1 MDPLQAEDPRR
12 IGGYQVRGRLGTGGM
27 GTVYLGRSPAGLPVA
42 IKLVHPELADD
53 PSFRT
58 RFAREVTAAR
68 AVSGA
73 FTAPVI
79 DEFQIPAVFALGASL
94 AEALVSV
101 HRVGVVHRDL
111 KPANVTLAPDGP
123 RLIDFGIAHAADAA
137 VVTRTGSVVGSPGF
151 LAPEQAV
158 GGATGPA
165 SDVFAFGA
173 VLTFAATGESPFGRG
188 SAPALIYRV
197 VHDAPRLDGV
207 KDPELRTLLAACLDK
222 NPWNRPD
229 PVWILGR
236 LSAHAPATE
245 VLQGTGW
252 LPESVAGGIAQ
263 AEQPLTVIP
272 PGRRR
277 FLAIGGGAVAAV
289 AAGGDVIT
297 TLTRTGGGSAPA
309 ASPTPL
315 PTPTPTP
322 TPTPGEPKRR
332 WSHAFAGDPYDGLGV
347 GSGIVC
353 VSGDQGNLYG
363 LSASSGKPRWHHKVG
378 NRGAGAAT
386 WRTPII
392 VGRGLYV
399 GWPETNGLL
408 YAFDVVTGRE
418 RWRYQVAG
426 DARFP
431 AVSGGLVWIGGGDGV
446 LHAVDVATG
455 AARWRRSIGNVLDSR
470 TYATGGAVYADT
482 TTALFALEA
491 TSGRT
496 RWKVPMAGGAVG
508 PVAANGLVF
517 CANKQ
522 GELFA
527 LGAADGKQRWKFTGG
542 TSVGLPYVSGGVVYV
557 ADGSGNM
564 DALDAATGTARWHV
578 QTGQQDVGRGA
589 KPVDREVVPSPRVQ
603 IVQAITALQQRLGRR
618 GAERELGLLGLAERA
633 ARLDQAGQ
641 RQADADAPG
650 GRGHLLQRRPGVP
663 IRSGQVATPQR
674 DLGTYGAELGPP
686 RRRLAYGGLLP
697 EAVAP
702 GRRLIQPV
710 GVDQGEQGRDDRFER
725 RVVQPQRLQ
734 CLLGLADPVA
744 AGVAG
749 QHRAQRGGGGR
760 LDGRGQR
767 PGPGRLARGP

>member
-12 IGGYQVRGRLGTGGM
+12 IGGYQVLGRLGAGGM

-79 DEFQIPAVFALGASL
+79 DADPNARSPWLVTAFLPGMTLHEAVVEHGSFPMPAVFALGASL

-111 KPANVTLAPDGP
+111 KPANVMLAPDGP

-137 VVTRTGSVVGSPGF
+137 VVTRTGAVVGSPGF

-207 KDPELRTLLAACLDK
+207 TDPDLRTLLAACLDK
-222 NPWNRPD
+222 NPWNRPASAQVLD
-229 PVWILGR
+229 R
-236 LSAHAPATE
+236 LCGHAPATE

-263 AEQPLTVIP
+263 ADQPPTVAS

-277 FLAIGGGAVAAV
+277 FLAIGGAVAAV
-289 AAGGDVIT
+289 ATGGVVLT
-297 TLTRTGGGSAPA
+297 ALTRTGGGSAPS

-315 PTPTPTP
+315 STPTPTP

-332 WSHAFAGDPYDGLGV
+332 WSRTFAGDPYDGLGV
-347 GSGIVC
+347 GAGIVC
-353 VSGDQGNLYG
+353 VSGDEGNLYG

-378 NRGAGAAT
+378 DRGAGAAT
-386 WRTPII
+386 WRTPVIA
-392 VGRGLYV
+392 GRGLYV

-408 YAFDVVTGRE
+408 YAFDVVTGHE
-418 RWRYQVAG
+418 RWRYQVAD
-426 DARFP
+426 DARYP

-446 LHAVDVATG
+446 LHAVDAATG
-455 AARWRRSIGNVLDSR
+455 VARWRRSIGNVLDSR
-470 TYATGGAVYADT
+470 PYATGGAVYADT

-491 TSGRT
+491 ASGRT

-517 CANKQ
+517 CADKQ

-527 LGAADGKQRWKFTGG
+527 LGAVDGRQRWKFTGG
-542 TSVGLPYVSGGVVYV
+542 TSVGMPYVRGGVVYV

-564 DALDAATGTARWHV
+564 NALDAATGTARWRV
-578 QTGQQDVGRGA
+578 ETGAQDVGRAAVGGGLVCFTT
-589 KPVDREVVPSPRVQ
+589 KSD
-603 IVQAITALQQRLGRR
+603 ITAVDAATGRVLWQGAVGGEAR
-618 GAERELGLLGLAERA
+618 G
-633 ARLDQAGQ
+633 D
-641 RQADADAPG
+641 P
-650 GRGHLLQRRPGVP
+650 
-663 IRSGQVATPQR
+663 
-674 DLGTYGAELGPP
+674 
-686 RRRLAYGGLLP
+686 
-697 EAVAP
+697 AVAN
-702 GRRLIQPV
+702 GLVYVACETGLISAYTAK
-710 GVDQGEQGRDDRFER
+710 G
-725 RVVQPQRLQ
+725 
-734 CLLGLADPVA
+734 A
-744 AGVAG
+744 
-749 QHRAQRGGGGR
+749 
-760 LDGRGQR
+760 
-767 PGPGRLARGP
+767 

>member
-12 IGGYQVRGRLGTGGM
+12 IGGYQVLGRLGTGGM

-42 IKLVHPELADD
+42 IKVVHSELADD

-68 AVSGA
+68 AVSGV

-79 DEFQIPAVFALGASL
+79 DADPNARSPWLVTAFLPGMTLHEAVVKHGPFPVAAVFALGASL

-111 KPANVTLAPDGP
+111 KPANVILAPDGP

-137 VVTRTGSVVGSPGF
+137 VVTRTGSVIGSPGF

-173 VLTFAATGESPFGRG
+173 VLTFAATGESPFGRA

-207 KDPELRTLLAACLDK
+207 EDQELRALLAACLDK

-229 PVWILGR
+229 PAQVLGR

-252 LPESVAGGIAQ
+252 LPESVADGIAQ
-263 AEQPLTVIP
+263 AERPTAAGSL

-289 AAGGDVIT
+289 ATGGVVIT
-297 TLTRTGGGSAPA
+297 ALTRTGGARSAT
-309 ASPTPL
+309 SPTPL

-322 TPTPGEPKRR
+322 GATPGEARRR
-332 WSHAFAGDPYDGLGV
+332 WSRTVTGDPYDGLAV
-347 GSGIVC
+347 GAGIVC
-353 VSGDQGNLYG
+353 VGGDQGNLYG
-363 LSASSGKPRWHHKVG
+363 LSASSGKQRWHHKVG
-378 NRGAGAAT
+378 DRGEGAAT
-386 WRTPII
+386 WRTPVI

-399 GWPETNGLL
+399 GWPDSNGLL
-408 YAFDVVTGRE
+408 YAFDVVTGRQ
-418 RWRYQVAG
+418 RWRYQVAR
-426 DARFP
+426 DARYP
-431 AVSGGLVWIGGGDGV
+431 AVSGGLVWIGGDDGV
-446 LHAVDVATG
+446 LHAVNAATG
-455 AARWRRSIGNVLDSR
+455 TARWRRSIGNVLNAR
-470 TYATGGAVYADT
+470 PYATGGAVYADT
-482 TTALFALEA
+482 TTALYALDA

-508 PVAANGLVF
+508 PVAANGMVF
-517 CANKQ
+517 CANAQ

-564 DALDAATGTARWHV
+564 NALDAATGTARWRV
-578 QTGQQDVGRGA
+578 ETGGQDVGRAAVGDGLVCFTTKSDLMA
-589 KPVDREVVPSPRVQ
+589 VEAATGRLLWQGGVGGEV
-603 IVQAITALQQRLGRR
+603 R
-618 GAERELGLLGLAERA
+618 GE
-633 ARLDQAGQ
+633 
-641 RQADADAPG
+641 P
-650 GRGHLLQRRPGVP
+650 
-663 IRSGQVATPQR
+663 
-674 DLGTYGAELGPP
+674 
-686 RRRLAYGGLLP
+686 
-697 EAVAP
+697 AVANGLVYAACDT
-702 GRRLIQPV
+702 GRIS
-710 GVDQGEQGRDDRFER
+710 
-725 RVVQPQRLQ
+725 
-734 CLLGLADPVA
+734 AYTA
-744 AGVAG
+744 K
-749 QHRAQRGGGGR
+749 GG
-760 LDGRGQR
+760 
-767 PGPGRLARGP
+767 

>member
-12 IGGYQVRGRLGTGGM
+12 IGGYQVLGRLGTGGM

-42 IKLVHPELADD
+42 IKLVHAELADD

-79 DEFQIPAVFALGASL
+79 DADPNARSPWLVTAFLPGMTLHEAVVKHGPFPVPAVFALGASL

-111 KPANVTLAPDGP
+111 KPANVMLAPDGP

-137 VVTRTGSVVGSPGF
+137 VVTRTGSVIGSPGF
-151 LAPEQAV
+151 LSPEQAV

-207 KDPELRTLLAACLDK
+207 KDQELRALLAACLDK
-222 NPWNRPD
+222 NPWSRPD
-229 PVWILGR
+229 PAQALDR
-236 LSAHAPATE
+236 LSAHAPATG

-263 AEQPLTVIP
+263 AEQPTTVAP

-277 FLAIGGGAVAAV
+277 FLAIGGGAAAAV
-289 AAGGDVIT
+289 ATGGVVIT
-297 TLTRTGGGSAPA
+297 ALTRKGGAHPA
-309 ASPTPL
+309 TSPTPL

-332 WSHAFAGDPYDGLGV
+332 WSRTVTGDPYDGLAV

-353 VSGDQGNLYG
+353 VGGDQGNLYG

-378 NRGAGAAT
+378 DRGAGAAT
-386 WRTPII
+386 WRTPVI

-399 GWPETNGLL
+399 GWPDTNGLL
-408 YAFDVVTGRE
+408 YAFDVVTGQE
-418 RWRYQVAG
+418 RWRYQVAS
-426 DARFP
+426 DARYP

-446 LHAVDVATG
+446 LHAVNAATG
-455 AARWRRSIGNVLDSR
+455 AARWRRAIGNVLNSR
-470 TYATGGAVYADT
+470 PYATGGAVYADT
-482 TTALFALEA
+482 TTALYALDA

-496 RWKVPMAGGAVG
+496 RWKVPMAGGAVA
-508 PVAANGLVF
+508 PVAANGVVF
-517 CANKQ
+517 CANAQ

-542 TSVGLPYVSGGVVYV
+542 TSVGMPYVSGGVVYV

-564 DALDAATGTARWHV
+564 NALDAATGTARWRV
-578 QTGQQDVGRGA
+578 ATGAQDVGRASVGDGLVCFTT
-589 KPVDREVVPSPRVQ
+589 KSD
-603 IVQAITALQQRLGRR
+603 ITAVDAATGRMLWQGGIGGEAR
-618 GAERELGLLGLAERA
+618 GE
-633 ARLDQAGQ
+633 
-641 RQADADAPG
+641 P
-650 GRGHLLQRRPGVP
+650 
-663 IRSGQVATPQR
+663 
-674 DLGTYGAELGPP
+674 
-686 RRRLAYGGLLP
+686 
-697 EAVAP
+697 AVANGLVYIACDT
-702 GRRLIQPV
+702 GRISAYTAK
-710 GVDQGEQGRDDRFER
+710 G
-725 RVVQPQRLQ
+725 
-734 CLLGLADPVA
+734 A
-744 AGVAG
+744 
-749 QHRAQRGGGGR
+749 
-760 LDGRGQR
+760 
-767 PGPGRLARGP
+767 